1 MAETEDRSLPET
13 CGASPVVWILREHVC
28 YVGPDLGV
36 DVHGAAVAVLSIGLD
51 APLTLETNGHG
62 AITARSAYVPA
73 RTLHRVIAPE
83 GRIVLLFIEPARR
96 HTEFVAAAMWRFIG
110 PYGLDHRRED
120 ELVAA
125 GRDYEVDRLLAVAT
139 SPAEDTDWRI
149 ARVTADIRADPC
161 GVFRAHTTASELGLS
176 PSHFLRL
183 FAAETGT
190 TFRRYQQWARLLQA
204 AKGML
209 AGHDLTRC
217 AVDAGFASL
226 SHYSD
231 TFHRTFGL
239 PPSAALIKSSVRL
252 YLDSQHPDDHTGER
266 QNP

>member
-1 MAETEDRSLPET
+1 
-13 CGASPVVWILREHVC
+13 VWILREHVC
-28 YVGPDLGV
+28 YIGPDLGV
-36 DVHGAAVAVLSIGLD
+36 DVHSAAVAVLSIGLD
-51 APLTLETNGHG
+51 ASLTLETEGHG
-62 AITARSAYVPA
+62 AITTRSAYVPA

-83 GRIVLLFIEPARR
+83 GRILLLFIEPARKQ
-96 HTEFVAAAMWRFIG
+96 TELVAAAMRRFIG

-120 ELVAA
+120 EVVAA
-125 GRDYEVDRLLAVAT
+125 GRGYDVDRLLSIAT
-139 SPAEDTDWRI
+139 PPAEDTDWRI
-149 ARVTADIRADPC
+149 GRVTADIRADPSR
-161 GVFRAHTTASELGLS
+161 VFRADTTASDLGLS

-190 TFRRYQQWARLLQA
+190 TFRRYQQWARLLHA

-231 TFHRTFGL
+231 TFHRTFGIA
-239 PPSAALIKSSVRL
+239 PSAALIKSSVRL
-252 YLDSQHPDDHTGER
+252 YLDSQHPDD
-266 QNP
+266 PS